1 MEYLAAERES
11 EIRSLCYGEG
21 LKEEVLSRCEGNVP
35 IARSR
40 HKELQMGWNRMP
52 TRGRED

>member
-21 LKEEVLSRCEGNVP
+21 LKEEGLKEEVLSRCEGNVP

-40 HKELQMGWNRMP
+40 HRELQMGWN
-52 TRGRED
+52 